1 MARRYDQ
8 STTTFSPEG
17 RLHQVEYAIEAINNA
32 GTCVGLLCTDGIVLT
47 AERRVV
53 SKLLAPSKTSEK
65 TYTIDDHVVALVAG
79 LTADANI
86 LINQSRLGSQR
97 HMYKYQ
103 EPMPVEQVVKSVC
116 NYKQAYTQYGGLRPF
131 GTAFL
136 FAGWDAVH
144 GFQLYQTDPSGNYS
158 GWKATVI
165 GQNNQAGKSILKT
178 DYKTENKVEDN
189 LKVAVKILLKTMD
202 SSTPSPERIE
212 LSTIRRNEDTQQIEH
227 YTLSD
232 AEVGALIEDIQA
244 EIEKEQKKEQA
255 STGDI

>member
-1 MARRYDQ
+1 
-8 STTTFSPEG
+8 
-17 RLHQVEYAIEAINNA
+17 VEYAIEAINNA
-32 GTCVGLLCTDGIVLT
+32 GTCVGLLCDEGIVLT

-79 LTADANI
+79 LAFDANI
-86 LINQSRLGSQR
+86 LIHQSRLGSQR
-97 HMYKYQ
+97 YLYKYQ
-103 EPMPVEQVVKSVC
+103 EPMPVEQMVKSVC

-136 FAGWDAVH
+136 FAGWDRNF
-144 GFQLYQTDPSGNYS
+144 GYQLYQTDPSGNYS

-178 DYKTENKVEDN
+178 DYKPENTLEEN

-212 LSTIRRNEDTQQIEH
+212 LSTLTKNDKGLLTH

-232 AEVGALIEDIQA
+232 AEVLKYIDLIQKELD
-244 EIEKEQKKEQA
+244 EEQKKAEA

>member
-1 MARRYDQ
+1 
-8 STTTFSPEG
+8 
-17 RLHQVEYAIEAINNA
+17 
-32 GTCVGLLCTDGIVLT
+32 LLSSDGIVLT

-65 TYTIDDHVVALVAG
+65 TYTIDSHVVALVAG

-97 HMYKYQ
+97 YLYKYQ
-103 EPMPVEQVVKSVC
+103 EQMPVEQVVRSVC
-116 NYKQAYTQYGGLRPF
+116 NYKQAYTQFGGLRPF

-136 FAGWDAVH
+136 FAGYDSKF

-165 GQNNQAGKSILKT
+165 GQNNQAGKGILKT
-178 DYKTENKVEDN
+178 DYKPENTVEEN

-202 SSTPSPERIE
+202 SATPGPERIE
-212 LSTIRRNEDTQQIEH
+212 LSTLRKDAEGAVQH
-227 YTLSD
+227 YTLTD
-232 AEVGALIEDIQA
+232 AEVLKFIEVIQA
-244 EIEKEQKKEQA
+244 ELESELQREQA
-255 STGDI
+255 ATGDI

>member
-1 MARRYDQ
+1 MSRRYDQ

-32 GTCVGLLCTDGIVLT
+32 GTCVALLADDGIVLT

-53 SKLLAPSKTSEK
+53 SKLLAQSKTSEK
-65 TYTIDDHVVALVAG
+65 TYTIDDHVVCLVAG

-97 HMYKYQ
+97 YLYRYQ

-136 FAGWDAVH
+136 FAGWDQTH

-165 GQNNQAGKSILKT
+165 GQNNQAGKGILKT
-178 DYKTENKVEDN
+178 DYKPENTVEEN

-202 SSTPSPERIE
+202 STTPTPDRIE
-212 LSTIRRNEDTQQIEH
+212 LSTLRRDEAAGQVRH
-227 YTLSD
+227 YTLTD
-232 AEVGALIEDIQA
+232 AEVQVYLDAIQKEIDEETKKA
-244 EIEKEQKKEQA
+244 EA